1 MIQPDPN
8 PPTRRRTTRPRALRE
23 PFDGSPRS
31 IGYGVGLR
39 SNHYARILNGE
50 PTRIDWFE
58 IISENFMIPGGRPL
72 DILERVRERYPVVMH
87 GVSLSIGT
95 TDPLNERYLD
105 ELDALARRI
114 EPEWISD
121 HLCWSGVGGRIAHDL
136 LPLPYTEQVL
146 AHVVS
151 RVQRV
156 QERLK
161 RPIAMENVSSYV
173 SYKASSMPEWEFL
186 AEVTRRSG
194 CGILLDINNIYVS
207 SRNHRFDPRL
217 YLDGIPTGK
226 VWQFHLA
233 GHSDKGEYLL
243 DTHDHPVS
251 DPVWDLYRDAV
262 RRFGPVST
270 LIEWDDRIPEF
281 EVLEQES
288 ETARRLQTEI
298 LASRGEPAG
307 AARAVEAAGLP
318 GIMRPDGPGRP

>member
-1 MIQPDPN
+1 MGHPEPN
-8 PPTRRRTTRPRALRE
+8 PPTRGRTARPRILRE
-23 PFDGSPRS
+23 PFDGRPRS

-39 SNHYARILNGE
+39 SDHYDRILNGG

-58 IISENFMIPGGRPL
+58 IISENFMVPGGRAL

-95 TDPLNERYLD
+95 TDPINEGYLD
-105 ELDALARRI
+105 NLDALARRI

-121 HLCWSGVGGRIAHDL
+121 HLCWTGVGGRNAHDL
-136 LPLPYTEQVL
+136 LPLPYTEAAL

-173 SYKASSMPEWEFL
+173 SYRASSMPEWEFL
-186 AEVTRRSG
+186 AEVSGRSG

-207 SRNHRFDPRL
+207 SRNHRFDPYR
-217 YLDGIPTGK
+217 YLDGIPAGR

-233 GHSDKGEYLL
+233 GHSDKGDYLL

-251 DPVWDLYRDAV
+251 DTVWDLYRDAV

-270 LIEWDDRIPEF
+270 LIEWDDRIPPF

-288 ETARRLQTEI
+288 EKARRQQTEL
-298 LASRGEPAG
+298 LATTGPRDDTVPPSRPEGTG
-307 AARAVEAAGLP
+307 RTDGGV
-318 GIMRPDGPGRP
+318 RP